1 MRAVAHYSLHQ
12 FTETEQSPH
21 LTDEE
26 TEDRGLAGSTAFVG
40 GTGPAPAAGL
50 PLSPSPLH
58 LPVATTLPFSAQPPV
73 SPPPSVSPGPAG
85 LCLIAGALL
94 PAHGQQDKQSRGFAS
109 RASISQEERFP
120 DAPGGPGL
128 RLCAPKMRG
137 ARGSTPKTLCS
148 QCGGPGFNPWSG
160 TRSHLLQLR
169 VHQPQLKIPWAST
182 RTRRSQVNEH

>member
-137 ARGSTPKTLCS
+137 AGVQPLRLCAPNAGGRGSTPGRGL
-148 QCGGPGFNPWSG
+148 GPICYN
-160 TRSHLLQLR
+160 
-169 VHQPQLKIPWAST
+169 
-182 RTRRSQVNEH
+182 